1 VQLLNG
7 IFVAVIGLWFLGS
20 FVYGVVKALRAP
32 GARPWLAL
40 PAGLLLAYG
49 GFGFFAQSAGSMGG
63 LAFVPTSM
71 EFPVWRPES
80 TLRTAGG
87 LTYVG
92 LAPSSRVQVYDAQGR
107 FLRGWFV
114 PTDGKPFRLLPA
126 PNGIRVAG
134 LWMETR
140 YDEQGRPVHGDET
153 ATAPTN
159 DLLMSDR
166 PPVDV
171 EWSPLWWPLASPFVA
186 GAVYAIGIAGLYVSS
201 PSAFETSWRR
211 RSQ

>member
-1 VQLLNG
+1 MLFDRL
-7 IFVAVIGLWFLGS
+7 FVVVIGLGFIGG
-20 FVYGVVKALRAP
+20 GVCAIVKALRAP

-49 GFGFFAQSAGSMGG
+49 GFGFFAQAAGSMGG

-92 LAPSSRVQVYDAQGR
+92 LAPFSRVQVYDAQGG

-114 PTDGKPFRLLPA
+114 PTEGKPFRLLPA

-171 EWSPLWWPLASPFVA
+171 EWSPLWWPLASPLVA
-186 GAVYAIGIAGLYVSS
+186 WAVFAIGMAGLHVSS
-201 PSAFETSWRR
+201 PSAFGTPWRQR
-211 RSQ
+211 AR